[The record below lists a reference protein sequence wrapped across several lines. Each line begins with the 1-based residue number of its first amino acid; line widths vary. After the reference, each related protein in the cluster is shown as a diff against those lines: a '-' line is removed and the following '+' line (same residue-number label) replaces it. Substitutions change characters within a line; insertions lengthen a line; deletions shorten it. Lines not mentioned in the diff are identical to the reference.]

1 MSFTRQVRRY
11 LPAMAALLVM
21 AALAAAVA
29 FYILSHQRVRFPWQD
44 RYQVRIELASA
55 QAITPGQGQTIDVA
69 GVAVG
74 NITDVRLKDGVA
86 VVTGEIDPH
95 KLPHVYANA
104 TALVRPKTGL
114 QDMVVALNPGTRSA
128 AVLRDGGTIPV
139 SRTRPQVNLD
149 ELLAGLDAD
158 SRDYIRALVAAG
170 AEGLHGRG
178 AQLRALFKA
187 GAPTLRLTRQVTGAI
202 AARRQQM
209 RRLVHNLR
217 LLSEATGSKD
227 RELAQ
232 LVSASAAA
240 FRAIDSQQTALRD
253 GLGRLPG
260 TVTAARRAL
269 AAAQPFS
276 DQLGT
281 TLRDLLPAT
290 RRAAPAMT
298 TARPLLRRATPVLG
312 DLLKLTQT
320 ARPVVRDLRPTTENL
335 LADTPDLVG
344 SFKVLRYV
352 VNELAYNPPG
362 SEEGYLFWLACF
374 AHNSNTRLSE
384 GDAHGIFWRGQL
396 IVSCST
402 LSTLGRVGSPLA
414 GLAGALPCPA
424 NPQTGPGR

>member
-1 MSFTRQVRRY
+1 MSLKRQIRRY
-11 LPAMAALLVM
+11 LPAMAALLAM
-21 AALAAAVA
+21 SALAAAVG

-44 RYQVRIELASA
+44 RYKVRIELASA

-74 NITDVRLKDGVA
+74 NITDVRLEHGVA
-86 VVTGEIDPH
+86 VVTGEIDPD

-114 QDMVVALNPGTRSA
+114 QDMVVALDPGDRHA
-128 AVLRDGGTIPV
+128 AMLRDGGTIPI
-139 SRTRPQVNLD
+139 SHTRPQVNLD
-149 ELLAGLDAD
+149 ELLAGLDTD
-158 SRDYIRALVAAG
+158 SRDYLRALVGAG
-170 AEGLHGRG
+170 AQGLDGRG

-187 GAPTLRLTRQVTGAI
+187 GTPTLRLTRRVTGAI

-217 LLSEATGSKD
+217 LLSEATGGKD

-240 FRAIDSQQTALRD
+240 FRAIDSQQAALRR

-276 DQLGT
+276 NQLGT

-290 RRAAPAMT
+290 RRAAPAMS

-312 DLLKLTQT
+312 DLLTLTRT
-320 ARPVVRDLRPTTENL
+320 ARPVVRELRPTTENL
-335 LADTPDLVG
+335 LTDTPDLVR

-362 SEEGYLFWLACF
+362 SEEGYLFWLAWF
-374 AHNSNTRLSE
+374 AHNGNSLTSE
-384 GDAHGIFWRGQL
+384 GDAHGTFWRGQL
-396 IVSCST
+396 IVSCS
-402 LSTLGRVGSPLA
+402 SLGAIGRAGSPLA
-414 GLAGALPCPA
+414 TLAAALPCPA
-424 NPQTGPGR
+424 NPQTGPTP